1 MLKNIKAVIFDLD
14 GTLIDSMWLWK
25 DIDIAYFA
33 EKGLEMPEDLQQQIE
48 GMSMRETAT
57 YFKKTFGIRDDEETM
72 MATWNQMAMD
82 MYANRITYKKGAEAF
97 LRLLKERNMKTGIAT
112 SNSRELLHAVSEK
125 LQLHK
130 YIDCFLTGNEV
141 AHGKPFPDVYLE
153 VARRLH
159 VEPEDC
165 LVFEDVLPGIMAGR
179 NAGMKVCAIYDDYSK
194 DVTEEKKQSADYYI
208 QDFRDILS

>member
-1 MLKNIKAVIFDLD
+1 M
-14 GTLIDSMWLWK
+14 
-25 DIDIAYFA
+25 
-33 EKGLEMPEDLQQQIE
+33 
-48 GMSMRETAT
+48 
-57 YFKKTFGIRDDEETM
+57 
-72 MATWNQMAMD
+72 
-82 MYANRITYKKGAEAF
+82 
-97 LRLLKERNMKTGIAT
+97 
-112 SNSRELLHAVSEK
+112 
-125 LQLHK
+125 
-130 YIDCFLTGNEV
+130 TGNEV

-153 VARRLH
+153 VASRLH